1 MSFRERILYLLEKYD
16 GSSTKQTF
24 LDDYTVDA
32 VIA

>member
-16 GSSTKQTF
+16 GPSTKQTF
-24 LDDYTVDA
+24 LDDYAAEA